1 MALRSATRRKPS
13 PASEAWAL
21 MHELFHASRRRFLA
35 VASEFELSPPQVR
48 ALGVL
53 DPDRPVPM
61 SELADALHCGNSNV
75 TGIVDRLEDRGL
87 VERRSATHD
96 RRVKMLAVTP
106 RGAEVRERL
115 AERLEQAPAPPPR
128 ARPPPPPRAPP
139 APPPP
144 APRPQRVP
152 PPQIPGLVARAAA
165 QGGDDGY

>member
-1 MALRSATRRKPS
+1 MPPTSATRRRPT

-35 VASEFELSPPQVR
+35 IASEFELSPPQVR

-61 SELADALHCGNSNV
+61 SDLAEALHCDNSNV

-96 RRVKMLAVTP
+96 RRVKMLVVTP
-106 RGAEVRERL
+106 RGAEIRDRL
-115 AERLEQAPAPPPR
+115 AERLEEAPPPLARLTPDDQRTLRDIMRR
-128 ARPPPPPRAPP
+128 A
-139 APPPP
+139 
-144 APRPQRVP
+144 
-152 PPQIPGLVARAAA
+152 LD
-165 QGGDDGY
+165 QG

>member
-1 MALRSATRRKPS
+1 MASSATRRRPS

-35 VASEFELSPPQVR
+35 VASEFDLSPPQVR

-61 SELADALHCGNSNV
+61 SELADALHCDNSNV

-87 VERRSATHD
+87 VERRSAAHD

-115 AERLEQAPAPPPR
+115 AERLE
-128 ARPPPPPRAPP
+128 RPPEPLARLSPEDQRAL
-139 APPPP
+139 
-144 APRPQRVP
+144 RDIMR
-152 PPQIPGLVARAAA
+152 RALE
-165 QGGDDGY
+165 QS

>member
-1 MALRSATRRKPS
+1 
-13 PASEAWAL
+13 

-53 DPDRPVPM
+53 DPGRPVPM
-61 SELADALHCGNSNV
+61 SELADALHCDNSNV

-115 AERLEQAPAPPPR
+115 AERLEQAPEPLARLSPEDQRTLRDIMRR
-128 ARPPPPPRAPP
+128 ALE
-139 APPPP
+139 
-144 APRPQRVP
+144 QS
-152 PPQIPGLVARAAA
+152 
-165 QGGDDGY
+165 